1 MATVTIR
8 YWAAAKEAA
17 GIAEEEV
24 QADTLAQALDVALAR
39 RPVGSRPRLR
49 QVLSRSSFL
58 VDGMQVGSKT
68 PAELVLHDR
77 AVIEVLP
84 GFAGG

>member
-17 GIAEEEV
+17 GMAEEEV
-24 QADTLAQALDVALAR
+24 QAETLAQALEAALAR
-39 RPVGSRPRLR
+39 RPAGSGLR

-58 VDGMQVGSKT
+58 VDGIQAGHKT
-68 PAELVLHDR
+68 AADLVLHDR
-77 AVIEVLP
+77 AVVEVLP
-84 GFAGG
+84 AFAGG

>member
-17 GIAEEEV
+17 GLAEEEV
-24 QADTLAQALDVALAR
+24 QAETLAQALDAALAR
-39 RPVGSRPRLR
+39 RPADSQLR

-58 VDGMQVGSKT
+58 LDGMQIGRKT
-68 PAELVLHDR
+68 AAELVLHDH

-84 GFAGG
+84 AFAGG

>member
-17 GIAEEEV
+17 GMAEEEV
-24 QADTLAQALDVALAR
+24 QAGTLAQALDAALA
-39 RPVGSRPRLR
+39 SRPADSRLH

-58 VDGMQVGSKT
+58 VDGVQASRKV
-68 PAELVLHDR
+68 AADLVLHDR
-77 AVIEVLP
+77 AVVEVLP
-84 GFAGG
+84 AFAGG

>member
-8 YWAAAKEAA
+8 YWAAAKDAA
-17 GIAEEEV
+17 GVAEEEV
-24 QADTLAQALDVALAR
+24 QAETLDQALDAALAD
-39 RPVGSRPRLR
+39 RPDGRLR

-58 VDGMQVGSKT
+58 VDGMQAGRKT
-68 PAELVLHDR
+68 AADLVLHDR

-84 GFAGG
+84 AFAGG

>member
-17 GIAEEEV
+17 GVAEEEV
-24 QADTLAQALDVALAR
+24 QAETLAQALEAALAR
-39 RPVGSRPRLR
+39 RPPGSRLR
-49 QVLSRSSFL
+49 PVLSRSSFL
-58 VDGMQVGSKT
+58 VDGMQAGHKI
-68 PAELVLHDR
+68 AADLVLHDR

-84 GFAGG
+84 AFAGG